1 MDTLVLLELTDNLTE
16 ALAGLEK
23 AKDDTLATLDAIDAV
38 NDALIALGGE
48 GIAPVVNDYTELL
61 QGIVNGTINVFT
73 AKEKL
78 AELEKA
84 LTDLGGDDMPD
95 GDTKQ
100 LMLDALKAAAK
111 QVIEGQGY
119 QVVIG

>member
-1 MDTLVLLELTDNLTE
+1 MNALQKVKLTKELLSLVASLKGGQLKALDKVKTTKRVLELVSL
-16 ALAGLEK
+16 
-23 AKDDTLATLDAIDAV
+23 
-38 NDALIALGGE
+38 LGGAAV
-48 GIAPVVNDYTELL
+48 APVVNDYTELL

-78 AELEKA
+78 TELEKA

-119 QVVIG
+119 QVAA

>member
-16 ALAGLEK
+16 ALAELEK
-23 AKDDTLATLDAIDAV
+23 AKDDTLAMLDAIDAV
-38 NDALIALGGE
+38 NDALIALGGN
-48 GIAPVVNDYTELL
+48 AVSSVVNDYTELL
-61 QGIVNGTINVFT
+61 KGIISGTINVFV

-78 AELEKA
+78 VELEKA
-84 LTDLGGDDMPD
+84 LTDLGGDDMSD
-95 GDTKQ
+95 GDNKQ

-119 QVVIG
+119 QIAA

>member
-61 QGIVNGTINVFT
+61 QGIVNGTVNVFS

-100 LMLDALKAAAK
+100 LMIDGLKAAAK

-119 QVVIG
+119 PVAA

>member
-1 MDTLVLLELTDNLTE
+1 MNALQKVKLTKELLGLVASLKGGQLKALDKVKTTKRVLELVNL
-16 ALAGLEK
+16 
-23 AKDDTLATLDAIDAV
+23 
-38 NDALIALGGE
+38 LGGATV
-48 GIAPVVNDYTELL
+48 APVVNDYTELL

-78 AELEKA
+78 TELEKA

-119 QVVIG
+119 QVAA